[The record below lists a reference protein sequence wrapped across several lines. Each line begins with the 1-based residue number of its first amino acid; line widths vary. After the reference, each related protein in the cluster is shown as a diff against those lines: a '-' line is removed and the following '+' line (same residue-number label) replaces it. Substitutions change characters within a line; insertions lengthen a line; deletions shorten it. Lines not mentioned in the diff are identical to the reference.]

1 MYFQFGLYLKKKSAK
16 SLFPQ
21 LDLSQ
26 LATEFLIR

>member
-1 MYFQFGLYLKKKSAK
+1 MYFQFGPYLKKSAK